1 MALEKLGHAIEY
13 LVDSRL
19 AMVHDLPDD
28 LTARADTEATQILMR
43 LSRTVFAECAEIVS
57 LRRRLW
63 AWFEGLWVD
72 KPHDLGQPLE

>member
-19 AMVHDLPDD
+19 AIIHDLPDE
-28 LTARADTEATQILMR
+28 LTARADAEATQILMR
-43 LSRTVFAECAEIVS
+43 LSRAVFAECAEIVP

-63 AWFEGLWVD
+63 AWFGGLWVD
-72 KPHDLGQPLE
+72 KPHDLEQPLE